1 MSKQQIVTPM
11 NSHLVK
17 FDKPKMGII
26 ESKLEEVHGMLISDY
41 SCIDNNGRIS

>member
-1 MSKQQIVTPM
+1 MGKIGQIVTPM

-26 ESKLEEVHGMLISDY
+26 ENILRLMIMMLK
-41 SCIDNNGRIS
+41 